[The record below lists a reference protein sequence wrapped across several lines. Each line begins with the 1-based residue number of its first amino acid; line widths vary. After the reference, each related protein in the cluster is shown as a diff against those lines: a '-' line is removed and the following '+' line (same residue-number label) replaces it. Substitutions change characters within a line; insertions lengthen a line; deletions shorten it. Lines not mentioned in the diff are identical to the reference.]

1 MITAITSIAP
11 TRIDEQQKCVESWL
25 RAGLRVTS
33 LNCASEIETLDAQ
46 FPGVIFHEAHNTTE
60 RIFRKPYVAI
70 DEAMRYASELNST
83 VLLLNSDIELR
94 GGSVSAWIQLAMSER
109 EGSLITFSRHDHCG
123 DYVNGTAYWDGID
136 GFMFHGRDAHLIPCS
151 FLSFGQCF
159 WDYLLPMAFQRAG
172 RPVYDAKE
180 PLLWHRTHAQN
191 WDWND
196 WHKTSLE
203 IDRALGQ
210 TEKLTLGRRVARA
223 QTMRQE
229 IAKFSIAIE

>member
-11 TRIDEQQKCVESWL
+11 NRIDEQQKCAESWL

-33 LNCASEIETLDAQ
+33 LNCAEEIETLDAQ
-46 FPGVIFHEAHNTTE
+46 FPGVIFHEATNTTE

-70 DEAMRYASELNST
+70 DEALRYATELNST

-94 GGSVSAWIQLAMSER
+94 CSPWQLVKLAQTNHGGLV
-109 EGSLITFSRHDHCG
+109 TFSRHNHNG
-123 DYVNGTAYWDGID
+123 DYVNGTTYWDGID
-136 GFMFHGRDAHLIPCS
+136 GFMFHGRDAHLVPCS

-159 WDYLLPMAFQRAG
+159 WDYLLPLAFHRAG
-172 RPVYDAKE
+172 RPVYNATD
-180 PLLWHRTHAQN
+180 PLMWHRNHAQN

-196 WHKTSLE
+196 WYLTSLE

-210 TEKLTLGRRVARA
+210 TQKLTLGRRVARA
-223 QTMRQE
+223 QMMRQE
-229 IAKFSIAIE
+229 IHAFSIPIE